1 MKKST
6 SHFTFE
12 VKRSRLPSQKAS
24 TFQRFIIEPKPAE
37 PPPKQ
42 ELLDRGGIPDAAVNV
57 ALTERR
63 VLPSIVE
70 NFAPEEPAVV
80 RPKKRRVRRHSRVA
94 EPESVMGGA
103 ANEINEP
110 KPVEEDL
117 TIRPAT
123 VLPFVKRQRAIL
135 KTVAD
140 LPRSQKWKR
149 RLPRVAW

>member
-6 SHFTFE
+6 PHFTFE

-42 ELLDRGGIPDAAVNV
+42 ELLDRVGNSDAVVNV
-57 ALTERR
+57 ALPERR

-70 NFAPEEPAVV
+70 NFAREEPVVV
-80 RPKKRRVRRHSRVA
+80 RPKKRRVRRKTRVA
-94 EPESVMGGA
+94 EPESVMAGA

-110 KPVEEDL
+110 NPVEEDL

-123 VLPFVKRQRAIL
+123 VLPFVKRQRAIP